1 MSIAR
6 SQSPPR
12 RVVLATSNPGKL
24 REFTRLLAPL
34 GCEVLAQSEFD
45 VEPVEESGETFIENA
60 MLKARAACVASGL
73 PAIADDSGVTV
84 DALGGAPGVRSARL
98 AGDGASDGEN
108 LRALL
113 ALMEGI
119 EEKQRGA
126 SFVCVV
132 VYMRDARDPIPIIGQ
147 GTWRGRILDAPRG
160 SGGFGY
166 DPVFYVPEHGGSVAE
181 LSPETKNASSHRAR
195 ALAALLAHLPGGSTR

>member
-1 MSIAR
+1 MPSGQ
-6 SQSPPR
+6 SQGVSQ

-45 VEPVEESGETFIENA
+45 IEPVEESGGTFIENA
-60 MLKARAACVASGL
+60 ILKARAACSASGH
-73 PAIADDSGVTV
+73 PAVADDSGVTV

-119 EEKQRGA
+119 EEEQRGA

-132 VYMRDARDPIPIIGQ
+132 VYMRAARDPMPIIGQ
-147 GTWRGRILDAPRG
+147 GTWRGRILGSPRG

-166 DPVFYVPEHGGSVAE
+166 DPVFYVSEHGLSVAE
-181 LSPETKNASSHRAR
+181 LPPETKNASSHRAR
-195 ALAALLAHLPGGSTR
+195 AVEALLTHLSGGGTR

>member
-1 MSIAR
+1 M
-6 SQSPPR
+6 
-12 RVVLATSNPGKL
+12 VLATSNPGKL
-24 REFTRLLAPL
+24 REFIRLLAPL

-60 MLKARAACVASGL
+60 MLKARAACAASGL

-84 DALGGAPGVRSARL
+84 DALGGAPGVRSARF

-119 EEKQRGA
+119 EEGQRGA

-132 VYMRDARDPIPIIGQ
+132 VYMRDPRDPTPIIGQ
-147 GTWRGRILDAPRG
+147 GLWRGRILDSPRG

-166 DPVFYVPEHGGSVAE
+166 DPVFYVPEHGASVAE
-181 LSPETKNASSHRAR
+181 LPPETKNASSHRAR
-195 ALAALLAHLPGGSTR
+195 ALAALLAHLPRGVTR

>member
-1 MSIAR
+1 MPSGQ
-6 SQSPPR
+6 SQGAPR

-24 REFTRLLAPL
+24 REFTRLLAPF

-45 VEPVEESGETFIENA
+45 IEPVEESGETFIENA
-60 MLKARAACVASGL
+60 ILKARAACAASGL
-73 PAIADDSGVTV
+73 PAIADDSGVAV

-119 EEKQRGA
+119 EEERRGA
-126 SFVCVV
+126 CFMCVV
-132 VYMRDARDPIPIIGQ
+132 VYMRAARDPMPIIGQ
-147 GTWRGRILDAPRG
+147 GTWRGRILDSPRG
-160 SGGFGY
+160 VGGFGY
-166 DPVFYVPEHGGSVAE
+166 DPAFYVPEHGASVAE

-195 ALAALLAHLPGGSTR
+195 ALAALLSQLPGGGAR

>member
-1 MSIAR
+1 MPYGNRQGS
-6 SQSPPR
+6 PR
-12 RVVLATSNPGKL
+12 RVVLATYNPGKL

-45 VEPVEESGETFIENA
+45 VEPVDESGETFIENA

-113 ALMEGI
+113 ALMQGI
-119 EEKQRGA
+119 EEEQRGA

-132 VYMRDARDPIPIIGQ
+132 VYMRDARDPMPIVGQ
-147 GTWRGRILDAPRG
+147 GTWRGRILGKSRG
-160 SGGFGY
+160 TEGFGY
-166 DPVFYVPEHGGSVAE
+166 DPVFYVPEHGSSVAE
-181 LSPETKNASSHRAR
+181 LSPETKNASSHRAK
-195 ALAALLAHLPGGSTR
+195 AVKALLAHLPGGGTR